1 MKWLLFAT
9 LAAIFYLAHDYI
21 LKSISEKTNAVVS
34 AFMLSLCSFVILGAY
49 LLLQFM
55 NGKRFDQVKL
65 SEFGS
70 FSFAGLLLA
79 LATISFIKTFENQAP
94 FSIAIPY
101 IYVVMIVLGVIS
113 GAVFLRESISVT
125 QALGI
130 ALCCA
135 GLFLV
140 VR

>member
-9 LAAIFYLAHDYI
+9 FAAIFYLAHDYI

-34 AFMLSLCSFVILGAY
+34 AFMLSLCSFIILGAY

-55 NGKRFDQVKL
+55 NGKRFDQIKI

-113 GAVFLRESISVT
+113 GAVFLRESIS
-125 QALGI
+125 LH
-130 ALCCA
+130 
-135 GLFLV
+135 
-140 VR
+140 RR

>member
-34 AFMLSLCSFVILGAY
+34 AFMLSLCSFIILGAY

-55 NGKRFDQVKL
+55 NGKRFDQIKI